1 MKKVLLVLTLL
12 ACGLFASETVY
23 SNKVKSVYLSP
34 NDTKVAG
41 RLLPTNAINILEDG
55 KKLVKFEIKGFV
67 NPASPNI
74 IYHSDGVRI
83 LALAFSKTSKPDIKI
98 IKTGKDGAWNEVK
111 VVAYTT
117 KGDFEKDLKPM
128 FEKASNLYKS
138 NCSMCHSLHDV
149 NQYNANQWPALF
161 RSMVSRTPIEKSD
174 HWLVIEYLQ
183 KHTTK
188 K

>member
-1 MKKVLLVLTLL
+1 MKKTLFVLVMLVSS
-12 ACGLFASETVY
+12 LFAKDTVY

-41 RLLPTNAINILEDG
+41 RLLPTNAINILEDSE
-55 KKLVKFEIKGFV
+55 KLVKFEIKGFA
-67 NPASPNI
+67 NSSSPNI

-128 FEKASNLYKS
+128 FEKASSLYKS
-138 NCSMCHSLHDV
+138 NCSMCHALHDI
-149 NQYNANQWPALF
+149 NQYNANQWPSLF
-161 RSMVSRTPIEKSD
+161 RSMVNRTPIQKDD

-183 KHTTK
+183 KHTTNK
-188 K
+188 